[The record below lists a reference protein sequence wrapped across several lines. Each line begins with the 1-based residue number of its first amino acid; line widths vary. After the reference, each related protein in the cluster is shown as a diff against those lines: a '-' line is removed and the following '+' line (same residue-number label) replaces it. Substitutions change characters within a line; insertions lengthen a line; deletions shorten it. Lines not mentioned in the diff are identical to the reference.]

1 MTLLLAYCTF
11 ILMISNVEFE
21 YVLI

>member
-21 YVLI
+21 YVLV